1 MSHNVDMFDGT
12 IRHQQAIFMFKILSI
27 LRRALD
33 GLFHEGRVFRM
44 NPLEKKFHSR
54 FRCSVVLEDSKGF
67 L

>member
-1 MSHNVDMFDGT
+1 MSDNMDIFDGT
-12 IRHQQAIFMFKILSI
+12 LWHNQAISMFKILPI
-27 LRRALD
+27 LRCVLD
-33 GLFHEGRVFRM
+33 GLFHKGRVVRM

>member
-12 IRHQQAIFMFKILSI
+12 IGHQQAIFMFKILSI